1 MAERNDP
8 YSQFSFLIEIK
19 DLKEPVAGFTEVA
32 GMNAESDIIEY
43 REGND
48 IAMRKLPGLR
58 KFGNI
63 TLKRG
68 YTTNRALWEWR
79 NSTLKGRTER
89 KEGSIIL
96 RNEEGKEVLRWNFFE
111 GWISKYEG
119 PALNA
124 KTNEAA
130 IESIEI
136 VHEGLELAP
145 K

>member
-1 MAERNDP
+1 MADRNDP
-8 YSQFSFLIEIK
+8 YAQFSFLIEVK
-19 DLKEPVAGFTEVA
+19 DLTEPVAGFTEVA

-48 IAMRKLPGLR
+48 LAMRKLPGLR

-68 YTTNRALWEWR
+68 FTNNRALWEWR
-79 NSTLKGRTER
+79 KSSLDGQTQR
-89 KEGSIIL
+89 KDGSIIL

-136 VHEGLELAP
+136 VHERMELAP
-145 K
+145 R

>member
-8 YSQFSFLIEIK
+8 YPQFSFLIEIK
-19 DLKEPVAGFTEVA
+19 DLTEPVAGFTEVA

-68 YTTNRALWEWR
+68 YTTNRALWDWR
-79 NSTLKGRTER
+79 KSTLDGQTQR
-89 KEGSIIL
+89 KDGSIVL

-136 VHEGLELAP
+136 VHERLELAP